1 MCICKKVSL
10 HLLLEVYPLLGKLFH
25 KKEQTAAVPDAQAP
39 VSEVPEKKTFFRKL
53 AAKRPASDRAV
64 KWPVLLNFAYW
75 LLAFACWELMAH
87 YTVFEQFHSRFLYA
101 VGFTGAIACAVT
113 VLISLLPGKMR
124 FLASLVLTVVLV
136 FVYGSQM
143 VYEFIFGT
151 MYSVAQLEIGG
162 AALTSFWRETLITI
176 WEKLPYLAVL
186 LLPVAALL
194 LLKWFR
200 IDMFRCKYGNTRV
213 ILVLTA
219 AVLHMGTLLLL
230 HFAGQGMYSDYYYY
244 YSDTIATNQTAERF
258 GVLTTFRLETLGSY
272 GATVEEE
279 GYYVGEETLQ
289 EAPVTD
295 EAEEVEATEPV
306 YNVLEFDFDALNGKT
321 EDEVIKTINNYCSQI
336 TGTKQ
341 NEYTGMLADYN
352 LIVLCAESF
361 ATGAIYPELMPTLY
375 KLSTEGIVFNNFYNS
390 FPNTTTD
397 GEYALTQG
405 LWPDTNREKSA
416 SSLYSSR
423 NNYLPFTLGNV
434 FLEQRGI
441 QSFGYHNYEGSYYG
455 RNESHP
461 NMGYSMKFAKDGM
474 KFTSS
479 WPASDL
485 EMMEQSVDDYIG
497 MEQFHAYYMTFSGH
511 YKYDNSNELVVKNWK
526 LARDLPIKNRQARAY
541 ISCNLELEY
550 ALSYLMQRLEEA
562 GVADKTAIV
571 LVGDHF
577 PYGLKDKEYSE
588 LVGYEIDG
596 FSKYKSTLIFWV
608 GGLEENIVVDEYC
621 CNVDILPT
629 ILNLWGFEY
638 DSRMLAG
645 TDVFSDS
652 EHVAVLINK
661 SFLTDKVWV
670 NTNTGEVRYLVD
682 ESEVPE
688 GYIENMHRMI
698 NNRFTISSDILG
710 KCYYNFVFDKE
721 LVKVPKNAWRK

>member
-1 MCICKKVSL
+1 MFSL
-10 HLLLEVYPLLGKLFH
+10 K
-25 KKEQTAAVPDAQAP
+25 P
-39 VSEVPEKKTFFRKL
+39 VSQEP
-53 AAKRPASDRAV
+53 V
-64 KWPVLLNFAYW
+64 KWPILSCLLYW
-75 LLAFACWELMAH
+75 VLAFACWELIAH
-87 YTVFEQFHSRFLYA
+87 YTVFGEFHARSLYA
-101 VGFTGAIACAVT
+101 IGFTGAVACLVT
-113 VLISLLPGKMR
+113 LLISLVPAKLR
-124 FLASLVLTVVLV
+124 FWATLALSVVLV
-136 FVYGSQM
+136 FLYGSQM

-151 MYSVAQLEIGG
+151 LYSVAQMEIGG
-162 AALTSFWRETLITI
+162 AALTSFWRETLATI
-176 WEKLPYLAVL
+176 WEKLPYLLVL
-186 LLPVAALL
+186 TLPVIALALL
-194 LLKWFR
+194 WKYR
-200 IDMFRCKYGNTRV
+200 NGMFRCRFGITR
-213 ILVLTA
+213 LVLVLMA
-219 AVLHMGTLLLL
+219 LVLHMGCLLWL
-230 HFAGQGMYSDYYYY
+230 HFGGQGMFSDYYYY

-272 GATVEEE
+272 GGNVEESG
-279 GYYVGEETLQ
+279 GYFMAEETPEQ
-289 EAPVTD
+289 P
-295 EAEEVEATEPV
+295 AEEGAEAVEEATEPV

-321 EDEVIKTINNYCSQI
+321 EDEVIKTINNYCSQL

-397 GEYALTQG
+397 GEYALMQG
-405 LWPDTNREKSA
+405 LWPDTNREKKA

-423 NNYLPFTLGNV
+423 NNYLPFTLGNL
-434 FLEQRGI
+434 FMEQRGI

-455 RNESHP
+455 RDESHP

-474 KFTSS
+474 KFSSS

-485 EMMEQSVDDYIG
+485 EMMEQSIDDYIG

-526 LARDLPIKNRQARAY
+526 LARDLPIKSRQARAY

-571 LVGDHF
+571 LVGDHY
-577 PYGLKDKEYSE
+577 PYGLEDKEYSE
-588 LVGYEIDG
+588 LVGYEIDS

-629 ILNLWGFEY
+629 ILNLWGFDY

-652 EHVAVLINK
+652 EHVAVLVNK

-670 NTNTGEVRYLVD
+670 NANTGEIRYLVD

-710 KCYYNFVFDKE
+710 KCYYNFIFGKE
-721 LVKVPKNAWRK
+721 LVKVPKNPW

>member
-1 MCICKKVSL
+1 
-10 HLLLEVYPLLGKLFH
+10 
-25 KKEQTAAVPDAQAP
+25 
-39 VSEVPEKKTFFRKL
+39 
-53 AAKRPASDRAV
+53 
-64 KWPVLLNFAYW
+64 
-75 LLAFACWELMAH
+75 
-87 YTVFEQFHSRFLYA
+87 
-101 VGFTGAIACAVT
+101 
-113 VLISLLPGKMR
+113 
-124 FLASLVLTVVLV
+124 
-136 FVYGSQM
+136 
-143 VYEFIFGT
+143 
-151 MYSVAQLEIGG
+151 
-162 AALTSFWRETLITI
+162 
-176 WEKLPYLAVL
+176 
-186 LLPVAALL
+186 
-194 LLKWFR
+194 
-200 IDMFRCKYGNTRV
+200 
-213 ILVLTA
+213 
-219 AVLHMGTLLLL
+219 
-230 HFAGQGMYSDYYYY
+230 
-244 YSDTIATNQTAERF
+244 
-258 GVLTTFRLETLGSY
+258 
-272 GATVEEE
+272 
-279 GYYVGEETLQ
+279 
-289 EAPVTD
+289 
-295 EAEEVEATEPV
+295 
-306 YNVLEFDFDALNGKT
+306 
-321 EDEVIKTINNYCSQI
+321 
-336 TGTKQ
+336 
-341 NEYTGMLADYN
+341 MLADYN

-397 GEYALTQG
+397 GEYALMQG
-405 LWPDTNREKSA
+405 LWPDTNREKKA

-423 NNYLPFTLGNV
+423 NSYLPFTLGNL
-434 FLEQRGI
+434 FMEQRGI

-455 RNESHP
+455 RDESHP

-474 KFTSS
+474 KFSSS

-485 EMMEQSVDDYIG
+485 EMMEQSIDDYIG

-526 LARDLPIKNRQARAY
+526 LARDLPIKSRQARAY

-571 LVGDHF
+571 LVGDHY
-577 PYGLKDKEYSE
+577 PYGLEDKEYSE
-588 LVGYEIDG
+588 LVGYEIDS

-629 ILNLWGFEY
+629 ILNLWGFDY

-652 EHVAVLINK
+652 EHVAVLVNK

-670 NTNTGEVRYLVD
+670 NANTGEIRYLVD

-710 KCYYNFVFDKE
+710 KCYYNFIFGKD
-721 LVKVPKNAWRK
+721 LVKVPKNAW

>member
-1 MCICKKVSL
+1 MGNLFDKENQSLPLETAAEETVSEETAVREADAEKKIPVQRKMK
-10 HLLLEVYPLLGKLFH
+10 KLFSL
-25 KKEQTAAVPDAQAP
+25 KP
-39 VSEVPEKKTFFRKL
+39 VSDEPVR
-53 AAKRPASDRAV
+53 
-64 KWPVLLNFAYW
+64 WPVITCLLYW
-75 LLAFACWELMAH
+75 VFAFACWELIAH
-87 YTVFEQFHSRFLYA
+87 YTVFGEFNARSLYA

-113 VLISLLPGKMR
+113 LLTSFVPGKLR
-124 FLASLVLTVVLV
+124 FIATMVLSVVLV
-136 FVYGSQM
+136 FLYGSQM

-151 MYSVAQLEIGG
+151 LYSVAQMEIGG
-162 AALTSFWRETLITI
+162 AALTSFWRETLATI
-176 WEKLPYLAVL
+176 WEKLPYLLVL
-186 LLPVAALL
+186 TLPVIALIL
-194 LLKWFR
+194 LWKFR
-200 IDMFRCKYGNTRV
+200 NGMFRCKFGITRL
-213 ILVLTA
+213 ILLLTA
-219 AVLHMGTLLLL
+219 LVLHMASLLWL
-230 HFAGQGMYSDYYYY
+230 HFGGQGMFSDYYYY
-244 YSDTIATNQTAERF
+244 YTDTIATNQTAERF
-258 GVLTTFRLETLGSY
+258 GVLTTFRLETLGAY
-272 GATVEEE
+272 GGNVQESGGYFMAEEIPVQEPEEESAEVVEE
-279 GYYVGEETLQ
+279 
-289 EAPVTD
+289 AK
-295 EAEEVEATEPV
+295 EPV
-306 YNVLEFDFDALNGKT
+306 YNVLEFDFNELNGKT
-321 EDEVIKTINNYCSQI
+321 EDEVIKTINAYCSQI

-341 NEYTGMLADYN
+341 NEYTGMLSDYN

-361 ATGAIYPELMPTLY
+361 ATGAIYPDLMPTLH

-397 GEYALTQG
+397 GEYALLQG
-405 LWPDTNREKSA
+405 LWPDSNREKKA

-423 NNYLPFTLGNV
+423 NSYLPFTLGNL
-434 FLEQRGI
+434 FMEQRGI
-441 QSFGYHNYEGSYYG
+441 QSYGYHNYEGSYYG

-511 YKYDNSNELVVKNWK
+511 YKYDNSNELTVKNWK
-526 LARDLPIKNRQARAY
+526 LARDLPISSRRARAY

-550 ALSYLMQRLEEA
+550 ALSYLMQRLEEQ

-577 PYGLKDKEYSE
+577 PYGLEDDEYSE
-588 LVGYEIDG
+588 LVGYEIDS

-652 EHVAVLINK
+652 EHMAVLVNK
-661 SFLTDKVWV
+661 SFLTDKVWF
-670 NTNTGEVRYLVD
+670 NANTGETRYLVD

-688 GYIENMHRMI
+688 GYIENMHRII

-710 KCYYNFVFDKE
+710 KCYYNFVFGKE
-721 LVKVPKNAWRK
+721 LVKVPKNAW

>member
-1 MCICKKVSL
+1 MENIFDNENQSL
-10 HLLLEVYPLLGKLFH
+10 PVETAAETAAG
-25 KKEQTAAVPDAQAP
+25 KEQTPKGSVSGKIKKWFSLKPVSDAQG
-39 VSEVPEKKTFFRKL
+39 R
-53 AAKRPASDRAV
+53 
-64 KWPVLLNFAYW
+64 WPVITCLLYW
-75 LLAFACWELMAH
+75 VFAFACWEMMAH
-87 YTVFEQFHSRFLYA
+87 YTVFEQFHARSLYA
-101 VGFTGAIACAVT
+101 VGFTGAIACFVT
-113 VLISLLPGKMR
+113 LLISLVPGKVR
-124 FLASLVLTVVLV
+124 FWATLALSVVLV
-136 FVYGSQM
+136 FLYGSQM

-151 MYSVAQLEIGG
+151 LYSVAQMEIGG
-162 AALTSFWRETLITI
+162 AALTSFWRETLSTI
-176 WEKLPYLAVL
+176 WDKLPYLLVL
-186 LLPVAALL
+186 TLPVIVLALL
-194 LLKWFR
+194 WKYR
-200 IDMFRCKYGNTRV
+200 NGMFRCKFGITR
-213 ILVLTA
+213 LVLLLMA
-219 AVLHMGTLLLL
+219 LVLHMGSLLWL
-230 HFAGQGMYSDYYYY
+230 HFGGQGMFSDYYYY
-244 YSDTIATNQTAERF
+244 YTDTIATNQTAERF

-272 GATVEEE
+272 GGNVQESGYVLAGPTTEQKPAEEAAEETVEES
-279 GYYVGEETLQ
+279 
-289 EAPVTD
+289 A
-295 EAEEVEATEPV
+295 EPV
-306 YNVLEFDFDALNGKT
+306 YNILEFDFDALNGKT
-321 EDEVIKTINNYCSQI
+321 EDEVIKAINAYCSQL

-341 NEYTGMLADYN
+341 NEYTGMLSDYN
-352 LIVLCAESF
+352 LIVICAESF
-361 ATGAIYPELMPTLY
+361 ATGAIYPELMPTLH

-397 GEYALTQG
+397 GEYALMQG
-405 LWPDTNREKSA
+405 LWPDSNREKKA

-423 NNYLPFTLGNV
+423 NSYLPFTLGNL
-434 FLEQRGI
+434 FMEQRGI
-441 QSFGYHNYEGSYYG
+441 QSYGYHNYEGSYYG
-455 RNESHP
+455 RDESHP

-474 KFTSS
+474 KFSSS

-511 YKYDNSNELVVKNWK
+511 YKYDNSNELVVKNWD

-541 ISCNLELEY
+541 ISCHLELEY

-571 LVGDHF
+571 LVGDHY
-577 PYGLKDKEYSE
+577 PYGLQDKEYSE
-588 LVGYEIDG
+588 LIGYQIDD
-596 FSKYKSTLIFWV
+596 FSKFKSTLIFWV
-608 GGLEENIVVDEYC
+608 GGLKENIVVDEYC

-652 EHVAVLINK
+652 EHAAVLVNK
-661 SFLTDKVWV
+661 SFLTDKVWF
-670 NTNTGEVRYLVD
+670 NANTGEVRYLVD

-721 LVKVPKNAWRK
+721 MVKVPKNAW